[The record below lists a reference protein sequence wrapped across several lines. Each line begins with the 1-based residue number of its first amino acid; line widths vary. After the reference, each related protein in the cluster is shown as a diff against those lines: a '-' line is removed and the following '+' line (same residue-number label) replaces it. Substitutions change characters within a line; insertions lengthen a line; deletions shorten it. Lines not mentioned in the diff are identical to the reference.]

1 MKTSNLTLNE
11 SAANGGF
18 THRIEIGHADLTETT
33 TNTAQVLEAL
43 TLPAGAVVLNVAAKL
58 ITPFKD
64 ASDNAFNNVAIE
76 IGDGADTDRYLASTQ
91 INENGTEIDFAAGS
105 GAAAPTQTGA
115 TVATANGSDAATT
128 QALANALKVDYNKT
142 ITDVGALITAVAAL
156 QAARGHA
163 YVAADTLDIKVGS
176 MSAKSLSDI
185 DTGLLHVFVTVAQ
198 LNTLSEAID

>member
-105 GAAAPTQTGA
+105 GAAG
-115 TVATANGSDAATT
+115 
-128 QALANALKVDYNKT
+128 
-142 ITDVGALITAVAAL
+142 VAAGGGAGWL
-156 QAARGHA
+156 LGLRVV
-163 YVAADTLDIKVGS
+163 YV
-176 MSAKSLSDI
+176 
-185 DTGLLHVFVTVAQ
+185 GL
-198 LNTLSEAID
+198 